1 MTADTPTSP
10 NRDLLDSLARG
21 HDRDKAR
28 FFTGRKQ
35 EAASVEGAV
44 ADARNLG
51 VPQFRIFQ
59 GAPGSGKS
67 SLLSHLRD
75 QPSENR
81 VYIEVDHECV
91 TSGEKL
97 RQYVD
102 GELRRSNKLI
112 AKLVGA
118 FIKQAGAATEVV
130 VPGVGASAAAKATS
144 PHVEQAMETVLD
156 TRQRRRIQDEVVIVL
171 TCDEAQLLDESHRTT
186 LNTLHTTGL
195 RKLKTVV
202 LFAGLGHTKSTLSHK
217 CKLSRPALNATLVM
231 GELSHD
237 ECVESTRM
245 MLDHCRIA
253 GDDRLKT
260 EVAQTVAK
268 LSHGWPQHLGCAQS
282 ALARELIRVDCDLS
296 EIDGETVERET
307 TAARYEYYRGRI
319 EDHPVLGEPEFTARV
334 VRVVHQERPRTTR
347 QLGLAC
353 RQTLDSEPADSPMRE
368 DPPAPMEVAHAL
380 IEKGVLTKPND
391 GPYRVAIPSMA
402 TWLDSHSPAG
412 ERAT

>member
-1 MTADTPTSP
+1 MTADNQTSP

-28 FFTGRKQ
+28 FFAGRK
-35 EAASVEGAV
+35 EEVAIVDAAV
-44 ADARNLG
+44 AGARNLS
-51 VPQFRIFQ
+51 VPQLRIFQ
-59 GAPGSGKS
+59 GPPGSGKS
-67 SLLSHLRD
+67 SLLTHLRD

-81 VYIEVDHECV
+81 VYIAVDHECL

-118 FIKQAGAATEVV
+118 FIKQAGATTEVV
-130 VPGVGASAAAKATS
+130 VPGIGASATGKAAS
-144 PHVEQAMETVLD
+144 PHVEQAVETVLD
-156 TRQRRRIQDEVVIVL
+156 AKQKRRIQDEVVIVL
-171 TCDEAQLLDESHRTT
+171 TCDEAQLLEESHKTT

-217 CKLSRPALNATLVM
+217 CKLSRPALNATFVM

-237 ECVESTRM
+237 ECVESTKM
-245 MLDHCRIA
+245 MLDGCRIA
-253 GDDRLKT
+253 GNDRMHA
-260 EVAQTVAK
+260 EVAQQVAE

-282 ALARELIRVDCDLS
+282 ALARELIRVDCDLPQ
-296 EIDGETVERET
+296 IDGETIERET

-334 VRVVHQERPRTTR
+334 VRAVHHERPRTTR
-347 QLGLAC
+347 QLGLVC
-353 RQTLDSEPADSPMRE
+353 RRTLDSEPADSPMRE
-368 DPPAPMEVAHAL
+368 DPPAPMEVAYAL

-402 TWLDSHSPAG
+402 TWLDGQSPAG
-412 ERAT
+412 EHDT